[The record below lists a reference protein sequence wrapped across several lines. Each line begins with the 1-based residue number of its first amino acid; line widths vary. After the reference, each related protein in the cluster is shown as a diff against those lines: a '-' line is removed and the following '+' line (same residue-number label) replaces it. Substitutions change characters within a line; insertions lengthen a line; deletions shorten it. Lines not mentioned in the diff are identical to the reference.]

1 MKRDEEPR
9 LDPGPAPTAPL
20 IELSNVTKTYRNG
33 EFAVRV
39 LHGISLKIYPGEFIA
54 IMGASGSGKTTLMNI
69 LGCLDRCSTGSYR
82 FMGEDVSDLDRDE
95 LARLRREAFGF
106 VFQSYNLIATAT
118 AVENVE
124 VPAVYSG
131 MDPIERETRAEQLLE
146 TLGLGERLD
155 HKPNQLSGGQQQRV
169 SIARALMN
177 GGRII
182 LADEP
187 TGALD
192 SKSGEEVMN
201 LLRELSRR
209 GHTIILI
216 THAAEVAREARRVIE
231 IRDGD
236 IVSDPGPQPAEEG
249 TKALGA
255 SRDRDVPL
263 IAGFHEA
270 AKTALRAL
278 RSNLFRTV
286 LTLLGIVIGVGSV
299 ITMLAVGD
307 GARKSVM
314 DRISS
319 LGSNLLLV
327 RPGGANRGGKGGSIA
342 TLVADDAEAIARLP
356 NILAAVP
363 EMGGGATVR
372 FGNIDYQTT
381 ATATS
386 ETFPIGRN
394 WEVDSGTFF
403 SANDVR
409 QYSSVVVIG
418 RTVADTLFPRGGD
431 PIGKYIMVE
440 NILCQVIGVMSTKGA
455 TPFGADQDDVVFV
468 PLTTGSLRLFGRR
481 FLRTITVAVEDTSVI
496 DDTQEAVNTLLL
508 ERHRTNDFFIRNMAS
523 IIETASETQNTLTLL
538 LGAVAAISL
547 LVGGIGVMN
556 IMLVSVTERTRE
568 IGIRMA
574 TGARTRNIMQ
584 QFLTEAI
591 VVSSLGGF
599 IGVIGG
605 LGTAA
610 IIQYFGKPI
619 VYSWGPVL
627 LAFGC
632 AFATGLIFGFM
643 PARKAA
649 HLDPVVALSAE

>member
-1 MKRDEEPR
+1 MKRDLEPR
-9 LDPGPAPTAPL
+9 IEPGVTAAAPL
-20 IELSNVTKTYRNG
+20 IELADVTKTYRSG
-33 EFAVRV
+33 ELAVRV

-54 IMGASGSGKTTLMNI
+54 LMGASGSGKTTLMNI
-69 LGCLDRCSTGSYR
+69 LGCLDRCTTGSYR
-82 FMGEDVSDLDRDE
+82 FMGEDVSDFDRDE

-131 MDPIERETRAEQLLE
+131 MPQTEREARAEQLLE
-146 TLGLGERLD
+146 TLGLGDRLD
-155 HKPNQLSGGQQQRV
+155 HRPSQLSGGQQQRV

-192 SKSGEEVMN
+192 TKSGAEVMN

-216 THAAEVAREARRVIE
+216 THAPEVAREARRIIE
-231 IRDGD
+231 IRDGN
-236 IVSDPGPQPAEEG
+236 IVADPGPQPAADG
-249 TKALGA
+249 APAPPAL
-255 SRDRDVPL
+255 RDRDVPL
-263 IAGFHEA
+263 ISGFFEA
-270 AKTALRAL
+270 ALTAVRALRA
-278 RSNLFRTV
+278 NLFRTI

-307 GARKSVM
+307 GARQSVM
-314 DRISS
+314 DRVSA

-327 RPGGANRGGKGGSIA
+327 RPGGASRAGKGGGIA
-342 TLVADDAEAIARLP
+342 TLIPDDVEAIARLP
-356 NILAAVP
+356 NVLAAVP
-363 EMGGGATVR
+363 EMGGGVTVR
-372 FGNIDYQTT
+372 FGNVDYQTS

-386 ETFPIGRN
+386 ETFPVGRN
-394 WEVDSGTFF
+394 WDVASGTFF

-409 QYSSVVVIG
+409 QYSSVAVLGQTVVD
-418 RTVADTLFPRGGD
+418 TVFPRGTD

-440 NILCQVIGVMSTKGA
+440 NILCQVIGVMSVKGA

-481 FLRTITVAVEDTSVI
+481 FLRTVTVAVEDVSRI
-496 DDTQEAVNTLLL
+496 DETQEAVNDLLL
-508 ERHRTNDFFIRNMAS
+508 GRHRTNDFFIRNMAS

-584 QFLTEAI
+584 QFLTEAL
-591 VVSSLGGF
+591 VVSSLGGL
-599 IGVIGG
+599 IGVALG
-605 LGTAA
+605 LGAA
-610 IIQYFGKPI
+610 AVVQYFGKPI
-619 VYSWGPVL
+619 VYSSGPVL

-649 HLDPVVALSAE
+649 HLDPVVALAAE

>member
-20 IELSNVTKTYRNG
+20 IELSNVTKTYRTG
-33 EFAVRV
+33 ELAVRV

-263 IAGFHEA
+263 IAGFQES

-481 FLRTITVAVEDTSVI
+481 FLRTITVAVEDTTVI